1 MSALAIVF
9 ICIASLL
16 IILIVL
22 YFQYNNREI
31 ALRKESEAQ
40 RGKIE
45 AVRDQMFKV
54 LQEKA
59 DVASDYREAFGK
71 IFPDI
76 IAGRY
81 AHDRNDMMKWIQE
94 ANPNFDTSLYKD
106 LMIAIE
112 AQRAQFMNVQA
123 RMLDIINQR
132 ATLIESYPSC
142 WFVKNKQDI
151 PYEVISSAA
160 TKTVMGSGIDDFTIR
175 MR

>member
-9 ICIASLL
+9 ICIAGLL
-16 IILIVL
+16 IILTVL
-22 YFQYNNREI
+22 YFNYNNREI

-45 AVRDQMFKV
+45 AVRDQMFKA

-59 DVASDYREAFGK
+59 NVAADYREAFGK

-76 IAGRY
+76 ISGRY
-81 AHDRNDMMKWIQE
+81 SHDRSDMMKWIQE
-94 ANPNFDTSLYKD
+94 ANPYFDTSLYND

-112 AQRAQFMNVQA
+112 AQRVQFMNVQA

-142 WFVKNKQDI
+142 WFVKNKKDI
-151 PYEVISSAA
+151 PFEVISSTA
-160 TKTVMGSGIDDFTIR
+160 TKDGIGSGIDDFTIC

>member
-1 MSALAIVF
+1 MSALAIIF
-9 ICIASLL
+9 ICIAGLL
-16 IILIVL
+16 IILLVL
-22 YFQYNNREI
+22 YFSYNNREI

-59 DVASDYREAFGK
+59 NVASDYREAFGK

-76 IAGRY
+76 ISGRY
-81 AHDRNDMMKWIQE
+81 AHDSNDMMKWVQE
-94 ANPNFDTSLYKD
+94 ANPNFDTSLYND

-112 AQRAQFMNVQA
+112 AQRSQFMNAQT

-142 WFVKNKQDI
+142 WFVKNKKDI
-151 PYEVISSAA
+151 PYEVISSTS
-160 TKTVMGSGIDDFTIR
+160 TKNVMVSGIDDFTIN

>member
-1 MSALAIVF
+1 MSALAISF
-9 ICIASLL
+9 ISIAGLL

-22 YFQYNNREI
+22 YFYYNNKEI
-31 ALRKESEAQ
+31 ALRKESDAQ

-59 DVASDYREAFGK
+59 NVASDYRDAFGK

-76 IAGRY
+76 ISGRY
-81 AHDRNDMMKWIQE
+81 SHDRSDMMKWIQE
-94 ANPNFDTSLYKD
+94 ANPYFDTSLYND

-132 ATLIESYPSC
+132 STLIESYPSC
-142 WFVKNKQDI
+142 WFVKNNQDI
-151 PYEVISSAA
+151 PYEVISSTT
-160 TKTVMGSGIDDFTIR
+160 TKNVMESGIDDFTIS